1 MNQRK
6 FLAIVSGEILQIC
19 LLKEITFSD
28 NQFIPN
34 YLARLILSFGLEISQ
49 TKSNYTNSD
58 LLELA
63 TETFHFLTK

>member
-1 MNQRK
+1 M
-6 FLAIVSGEILQIC
+6 
-19 LLKEITFSD
+19 LKEITFSD